1 MNGCEDTARS
11 LYLELRAIGLELWV
25 EDGPD
30 GGPLD
35 YGIGAAGLQQ
45 LSGARQ
51 KRVRQRIE
59 RNEEE
64 LVRVLLDQ
72 RDPDIRAVRAEGN
85 YRY

>member
-1 MNGCEDTARS
+1 MNNCEDTARS
-11 LYLELRAIGLELWV
+11 LYLELRALGLELWV
-25 EDGPD
+25 EDNPD

-35 YGIGAAGLQQ
+35 YGIGAAGLHQ
-45 LSGARQ
+45 LPGARQ
-51 KRVRQRIE
+51 KRVKQRIE

-64 LVRVLLDQ
+64 LVRVLLDH